1 LLAKIEGLIPWQV
14 YDHLSKCGV
23 QEIYRTCNGCG
34 NWDTFYYRCSLKFCP
49 LCNWRI
55 ARNRSELLKHWT
67 VRVTQPK
74 HVVVT
79 ARNSQFITRR
89 KIRQFMQAFGKL
101 RRQKLFRN
109 LRGGCV
115 SFEITN
121 EGRGWHLHAHAL
133 VDCDWVDAAA
143 LAVKWGKLVGQ
154 DYAIV
159 KVKDCRQQSYLGEL
173 TKYVVKGAQ
182 LASWS
187 PEEIAQFIHAIRGVR
202 FFATF
207 GALFKLSRE
216 IRAEI
221 NREKPPAK
229 PCGCGCVDWTYQTEE
244 AVIMGEIRAG
254 QK

>member
-1 LLAKIEGLIPWQV
+1 
-14 YDHLSKCGV
+14 
-23 QEIYRTCNGCG
+23 
-34 NWDTFYYRCSLKFCP
+34 
-49 LCNWRI
+49 
-55 ARNRSELLKHWT
+55 
-67 VRVTQPK
+67 
-74 HVVVT
+74 
-79 ARNSQFITRR
+79 
-89 KIRQFMQAFGKL
+89 
-101 RRQKLFRN
+101 
-109 LRGGCV
+109 
-115 SFEITN
+115 
-121 EGRGWHLHAHAL
+121 
-133 VDCDWVDAAA
+133 
-143 LAVKWGKLVGQ
+143 
-154 DYAIV
+154 V

-221 NREKPPAK
+221 NREKPPAN